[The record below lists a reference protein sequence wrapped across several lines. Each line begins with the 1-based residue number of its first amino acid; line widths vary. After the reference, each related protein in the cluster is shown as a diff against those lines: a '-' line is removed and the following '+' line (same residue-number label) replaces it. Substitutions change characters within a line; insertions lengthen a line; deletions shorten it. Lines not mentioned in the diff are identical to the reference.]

1 MKNKKEEVIYVRIEP
16 EIKYTLQAIA
26 TKKKM
31 SLNAL
36 TAMILSD
43 YAAAPTL
50 KKIEDKYGQLLRD
63 ITALYTNQSEELS
76 DIISD
81 NTLVLEEVIRQLKG
95 RGQVWRG

>member
-1 MKNKKEEVIYVRIEP
+1 MKNRKEEVIYVRIEP

-26 TKKKM
+26 TKKKL

-43 YAAAPTL
+43 YAAAPAV
-50 KKIEDKYGQLLRD
+50 KKIEDKYSQLLKD

-76 DIISD
+76 DIISE
-81 NTLVLEEVIRQLKG
+81 NTIVLEEVRRQMKRKG
-95 RGQVWRG
+95 